1 MKKTFA
7 ILSALGIS
15 CGIAFAAQEQSS
27 GTTASSVI
35 SSFIIT
41 TAAVLVIVLF
51 FKVWS
56 MANNIKKIQRGINK
70 EDIPLIDE
78 EVLFPMIMRGENDK
92 AKEYLDNAVLSDI
105 GRRIKWYKQQDAIT
119 RETCASLE
127 KREPKIKK
135 QLLPYYKA
143 IGRPFPD
150 EYISAEN
157 LRKISQLAGICK
169 RRRESD
175 GIETEPETETETTEG
190 ESN

>member
-78 EVLFPMIMRGENDK
+78 EILFPMIMRGENDK

-105 GRRIKWYKQQDAIT
+105 GRRIKW
-119 RETCASLE
+119 
-127 KREPKIKK
+127 
-135 QLLPYYKA
+135 
-143 IGRPFPD
+143 
-150 EYISAEN
+150 
-157 LRKISQLAGICK
+157 
-169 RRRESD
+169 
-175 GIETEPETETETTEG
+175 
-190 ESN
+190 

>member
-35 SSFIIT
+35 SSFIVT

-143 IGRPFPD
+143 IGHPFPD
-150 EYISAEN
+150 EHISAEK

-175 GIETEPETETETTEG
+175 GIETETETETTEG